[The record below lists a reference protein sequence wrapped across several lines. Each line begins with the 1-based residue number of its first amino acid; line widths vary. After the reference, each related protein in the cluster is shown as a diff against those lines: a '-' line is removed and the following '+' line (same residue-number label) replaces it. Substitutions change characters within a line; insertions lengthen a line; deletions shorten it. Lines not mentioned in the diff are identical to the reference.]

1 MTRYYAAPIILALC
15 MLLSA
20 CGGGSTGSAGSQEA
34 GTAQPSANR
43 VLYLAPGSSLTVDVA
58 ADTSSS
64 SGAGPAPQEQL
75 ILTAQPSQWYWEVQW
90 QGTATTG
97 ASMQWT
103 TQGDGSFLGTV
114 TINTQ
119 AAAHMGAGT
128 YPGTV
133 TVSVC
138 SDNQCAN
145 QVPGSPLVFTV
156 QYAVTGTV
164 IPDTTFSFNP
174 NPLDVEASSDD
185 SATTT
190 AKLTV
195 TSQGLPTYGAYIF
208 PSAPPSIVSSAVATG
223 TTTPG
228 EAVVDFSLIPGSQLS
243 PGPHTG
249 TAQIS
254 VCFDYACAKPAN
266 GSPFAVPISY
276 DITAVAGRDFNQQ
289 IISPIPL
296 TDIALDPASQQIV
309 ELARAPSPS
318 SDSQISLLDPGT
330 GKITA
335 SQTIAVA
342 INDLIYGTLAISDD
356 GQFAYV
362 GLAGTTPGVER
373 VNLDSMTAD
382 LFIPISGT
390 IQTIKVAP
398 GQPHTIAVEAS
409 QVLTIYDDA
418 TARSQT
424 YPMGPFA
431 GAYTF
436 CWGQD
441 ATTIFSY
448 AWDTQSFLQLSV
460 GAGGLTLSSATPG
473 IDLRDGT
480 FAPLDLQY
488 GNGVAYSDSGRT
500 YDTSTHSVGAAF
512 GLQSPTSLT
521 STRYIRFAIDSANGK
536 AYFLQDTNPSSAGDN
551 SALQAFGLSNQS
563 FLWMSRLP
571 GMQASRLLRWGT
583 DGLAFIETDAISG
596 KYSLLLLSGSL
607 LGP

>member
-1 MTRYYAAPIILALC
+1 MK
-15 MLLSA
+15 
-20 CGGGSTGSAGSQEA
+20 
-34 GTAQPSANR
+34 
-43 VLYLAPGSSLTVDVA
+43 
-58 ADTSSS
+58 
-64 SGAGPAPQEQL
+64 
-75 ILTAQPSQWYWEVQW
+75 
-90 QGTATTG
+90 
-97 ASMQWT
+97 WT
-103 TQGDGSFLGTV
+103 TQGDGSLLGTV

-119 AAAHMGAGT
+119 GAAHMGAGT

-138 SDNQCAN
+138 YDNQCAN

-174 NPLDVEASSDD
+174 NPFDIEARSDD
-185 SATTT
+185 SAATT
-190 AKLTV
+190 ANLTV
-195 TSQGLPTYGAYIF
+195 SAQGLPTYGAYIF
-208 PSAPPSIVSSAVATG
+208 PSAPPSIVSSAVATA

-276 DITAVAGRDFNQQ
+276 DIAAVAGKDFDQQ
-289 IISPIPL
+289 IIPLTGGL

-318 SDSQISLLDPGT
+318 LDSQISLLDPGT
-330 GKITA
+330 GKVTA
-335 SQTIAVA
+335 SETVSVA
-342 INDLIYGTLAISDD
+342 GNNLINGTLAISDD

-362 GLAGTTPGVER
+362 GLWGGVER
-373 VNLDSMTAD
+373 INLATMTAD
-382 LFIPISGT
+382 LFIPINGT
-390 IQTIKVAP
+390 VQTIKVAP
-398 GQPHTIAVEAS
+398 GQAHTIAVEAS

-424 YPMGPFA
+424 YPMGPLL

-460 GAGGLTLSSATPG
+460 GVGGLTLSSATPG
-473 IDLRDGT
+473 IDLRDGPY
-480 FAPLDLQY
+480 APLDLQY
-488 GNGVAYSDSGRT
+488 SNGIAYSDSGRT

-512 GLQSPTSLT
+512 GLQSPTTQT
-521 STRYIRFAIDSANGK
+521 STWYSRFAIDSANGK
-536 AYFLQDTNPSSAGDN
+536 AYFLQDTGPTSAGYN
-551 SALQAFGLSNQS
+551 SALQVFGLSNQN

-583 DGLAFIETDAISG
+583 DGLAFIETDPLSG
-596 KYSLLLLSGSL
+596 NDSLLLLSGSL